1 MDERNPSLYISGIC
15 SCAGWSCIS
24 MKTAAPLLMIPFRE
38 VRHDQPDDV
47 LHYEPINVRGR
58 LHQWTIPAHRH
69 QDLHQLQ
76 LLVRGGMSATLDGE
90 QVELKAP
97 LALMITPGVVHGF
110 TYQRDSVGYQV
121 TLPSGVLRTLL
132 TASPALLP
140 RLEQLILVPAQD
152 LEREDAEECEQL
164 FQRLGAEFE
173 RSRPGRAE
181 ALRSHALLLGL
192 WFLRRDAVTR
202 ASLRSEALRDAL
214 VQRYRSLL
222 ELHFRKHEPVSF
234 YAQALGVT
242 ADHLSR
248 VCRLTTGTSALDLA
262 HERVLLEARRL
273 LAYTPAS
280 VVEVAHELGYDDPA
294 YFSRFFAKLAGQ
306 APSTYRSAIAQGI
319 AALPDQQASA

>member
-1 MDERNPSLYISGIC
+1 MDERAARLYISGIRC
-15 SCAGWSCIS
+15 RPACARAT
-24 MKTAAPLLMIPFRE
+24 MKPAAPLLMIPFRE

-47 LHYEPINVRGR
+47 LHYEPIKVRGK

-69 QDLHQLQ
+69 EGLHQLQ
-76 LLVRGGMSATLDGE
+76 LLVRGGMLATLDGE
-90 QVELKAP
+90 QIELAAP
-97 LALMITPGVVHGF
+97 LALMVTPGVVHGF

-121 TLPSGVLRTLL
+121 TLPSSALRALL
-132 TASPALLP
+132 AGSPALLP
-140 RLEQLILVPAQD
+140 RLEQPLLVPAQELD
-152 LEREDAEECEQL
+152 EEDRQECEAL

-181 ALRSHALLLGL
+181 ALRCHALLLGL
-192 WFLRRDAVTR
+192 WFLRRDAGTR
-202 ASLRSEALRDAL
+202 ASQRSAALRDAL

-222 ELHFRKHEPVSF
+222 ELHFRKHQPISF
-234 YAQALGVT
+234 YATALGVT

-273 LAYTPAS
+273 LAYTPAT
-280 VVEVAHELGYDDPA
+280 VVEVAHDLGYEDPA

-319 AALPDQQASA
+319 ALLPDQQGGA